1 MVTHEP
7 PKKALNA
14 ALGITGAMIGAV
26 LAVAGLGTAF
36 GGYREKID
44 ANVQDIRELKGET
57 NQRLDRIETKVDT
70 LTNVIMQQNSNRRR

>member
-1 MVTHEP
+1 MSEP
-7 PKKALNA
+7 TTPKRGLNA
-14 ALGITGAMIGAV
+14 ALGITGVMVGAV
-26 LAVAGLGTAF
+26 IAVASLGTVF

-70 LTNVIMQQNSNRRR
+70 LTNVIMQQNGNKRR

>member
-1 MVTHEP
+1 MSEVQP
-7 PKKALNA
+7 PKRGLNA
-14 ALGITGAMIGAV
+14 AFAITGTVIGAV
-26 LAVAGLGTAF
+26 ISVATLGTAF

-44 ANVQDIRELKGET
+44 ENVQHIRELKGET